1 MIYEDDA
8 REPLGDKAHSR
19 LAAVRAHLELP
30 VVKRASGAL
39 DGRHRSIFSGHGQD
53 FNEMAQYF
61 PGDDVGDIDWK
72 ASASVGQPM
81 IRRFERESNLAMALV
96 VDTGHSMATAAPG
109 GNSKSHIA
117 QFACDVIGY
126 LARSRGDTL
135 ALVAGDA
142 DRMEHVPA
150 RGGNDHMESLLR
162 RIESMIAVT
171 GPQSDVTRVLERA
184 SVLLAVRRTVVVVVT
199 DEARPGPESTHIL
212 KILRARHE
220 VLVIRV
226 ADASPVEVLSGPVK
240 DVDAPLDLPR
250 YLWGRTDV
258 VAEATSFQ
266 EMRRS
271 SVDQML
277 SLCGIDS
284 IVVRDEDDVVD
295 RLTSL
300 LARRPRAR
308 A

>member
-1 MIYEDDA
+1 MYGENA
-8 REPLGDKAHSR
+8 REPLGNKAHSR
-19 LAAVRAHLELP
+19 LAAVRAHLDLP

-61 PGDDVGDIDWK
+61 PGDDVSDIDWK

-96 VDTGHSMATAAPG
+96 VDTGHSMAAAAPG
-109 GNSKSHIA
+109 GVAKSQIA
-117 QFACDVIGY
+117 QFACDVVGY
-126 LARSRGDTL
+126 LARGRGDTL

-142 DRMEHVPA
+142 ERMEYLPA
-150 RGGNDHMESLLR
+150 RGGNEHMESLLR

-171 GPQSDVTRVLERA
+171 GPRSDVTRILQRA
-184 SVLLAVRRTVVVVVT
+184 SVLLSARRTVVVLVT
-199 DEARPGPESTHIL
+199 DEARPEPGSERVL
-212 KILRARHE
+212 KTLRARHE

-226 ADASPVEVLSGPVK
+226 ADASPAEVLGGPVR
-240 DVDAPLDLPR
+240 DVDVPLDLPR
-250 YLWGRTDV
+250 YLRGRPDI
-258 VAEATSFQ
+258 VAEAASFQ
-266 EMRRS
+266 ALRRRS
-271 SVDQML
+271 VNQTL
-277 SLCGIDS
+277 HRCGIDS
-284 IVVRDEDDVVD
+284 IVVEDEADVVD

>member
-1 MIYEDDA
+1 VTAGEDA
-8 REPLGDKAHSR
+8 NRQLADKAHSR

-53 FNEMAQYF
+53 FDEMAQYH
-61 PGDDVGDIDWK
+61 PGDDVSDIDWR

-96 VDTGHSMATAAPG
+96 VDTGHSMAAAAPAG
-109 GNSKSHIA
+109 ATKSDIA

-126 LARSRGDTL
+126 LARGRGDTL

-142 DRMEHVPA
+142 ERVVHVPA
-150 RGGNDHMESLLR
+150 RGGNQHMESLLR
-162 RIESMIAVT
+162 RVESMITVQ
-171 GPQSDVTRVLERA
+171 GPRSDVTRILQRA
-184 SVLLAVRRTVVVVVT
+184 SVLLAARRTVVVLVT
-199 DEARPGPESTHIL
+199 DEARPEPESARIL

-226 ADASPVEVLSGPVK
+226 ADASPAEVLGGPVEDVEV
-240 DVDAPLDLPR
+240 PLDLPR
-250 YLWGRTDV
+250 YLWGRGDIAT
-258 VAEATSFQ
+258 EAAHYQAT
-266 EMRRS
+266 RRGTVNQTLAS
-271 SVDQML
+271 
-277 SLCGIDS
+277 CGIDS
-284 IVVRDEDDVVD
+284 ILVENRADVID
-295 RLTSL
+295 KLSRL

-308 A
+308 S

>member
-1 MIYEDDA
+1 MTFGESA
-8 REPLGDKAHSR
+8 REPLGTKAHSR

-30 VVKRASGAL
+30 VVKRAAGAL

-61 PGDDVGDIDWK
+61 PGDDVSDIDWR

-109 GNSKSHIA
+109 GNSKSRVA

-126 LARSRGDTL
+126 LARGRGDTL

-162 RIESMIAVT
+162 RIESMVAVT
-171 GPQSDVTRVLERA
+171 GPRSDVTRVLERA
-184 SVLLAVRRTVVVVVT
+184 SVLLAAQRTVVVLVT
-199 DEARPGPESTHIL
+199 DEARPEPGSERIL

-226 ADASPVEVLSGPVK
+226 ADASPAEVLGGPVK
-240 DVDAPLDLPR
+240 DVDVDLDLPR
-250 YLWGRTDV
+250 YLWGRRDI
-258 VAEATSFQ
+258 VAEATAFQ
-266 EMRRS
+266 EARRA
-271 SVDQML
+271 SVNQTL
-277 SLCGIDS
+277 AKCGIDS
-284 IVVRDEDDVVD
+284 IVVTNETDVVD

>member
-1 MIYEDDA
+1 MIYGENA

-61 PGDDVGDIDWK
+61 PGDDVGDIDWR

-109 GNSKSHIA
+109 GTPKSHIA

-126 LARSRGDTL
+126 LARGRGDTL
-135 ALVAGDA
+135 ALIAGDA

-150 RGGNDHMESLLR
+150 RGGNEHMESLLR
-162 RIESMIAVT
+162 RIESMIGVT
-171 GPQSDVTRVLERA
+171 GPQSDVTRILQRA
-184 SVLLAVRRTVVVVVT
+184 SVLLAARRTVVVLVT
-199 DEARPGPESTHIL
+199 DEARPEPGSERVL
-212 KILRARHE
+212 KTLRARHE

-226 ADASPVEVLSGPVK
+226 ADASPAEVLGGPVK
-240 DVDAPLDLPR
+240 DVDAPLDLPT
-250 YLWGRTDV
+250 YLWGRRDIA
-258 VAEATSFQ
+258 AEAASFQ
-266 EMRRS
+266 AMRRG
-271 SVDQML
+271 SVNQTL
-277 SLCGIDS
+277 SRCGIES
-284 IVVRDEDDVVD
+284 IIVESEDDVVD